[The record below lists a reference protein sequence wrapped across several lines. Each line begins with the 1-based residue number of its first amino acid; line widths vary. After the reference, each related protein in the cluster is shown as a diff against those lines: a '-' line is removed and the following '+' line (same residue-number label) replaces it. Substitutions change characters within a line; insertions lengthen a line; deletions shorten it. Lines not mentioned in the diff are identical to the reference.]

1 VLAGWWTPRGPLT
14 SGEALVSIA
23 AALVLGVVTATL
35 VGSRWSLVVVPGLFA
50 VAFELA
56 RIGTA
61 GPTVDAI
68 DLSMFGLLAFVVG
81 RGAHGLLVLFPLML
95 GAGWGTWLSGWLGN
109 GRSPRPGIVVRLVL
123 AASSVALL
131 LLVIVV
137 GRPASTAPII
147 GSDGQPLPGSIAEL
161 DAVEIGG
168 VEQVLMLR
176 GRDVGAPVLLHLAGG
191 PGGTDIGA
199 MRADT
204 GLEDHFVVVTWDQ
217 RGTGKSYATSIDPVE
232 RLTFEQAVR
241 DTIEVAEHLRDRFG
255 RERIYLAAN
264 SWGTIPSV
272 LAVQQRPELFH
283 AYIGSGQ
290 MVDNRQTDRMF
301 YEDALAWAD
310 GTGNRGL
317 AERMRAVGLP
327 PYEDLNNYE
336 HTVSYEHQWN
346 AYPGV
351 GDLSEMPFNTF
362 VPENTFMDRV
372 NAMRG
377 MFDVNWFVYPQLQD
391 HDFRRDVTRLAV
403 PVYLVHGRYEARGRD
418 VPLRE
423 WFEVLE
429 APTKELRIFE
439 RSGHRPT
446 FEQPA
451 AFVEVMLEVLV
462 ETAAGRA

>member
-1 VLAGWWTPRGPLT
+1 V
-14 SGEALVSIA
+14 
-23 AALVLGVVTATL
+23 
-35 VGSRWSLVVVPGLFA
+35 FA
-50 VAFELA
+50 VQ
-56 RIGTA
+56 R
-61 GPTVDAI
+61 
-68 DLSMFGLLAFVVG
+68 
-81 RGAHGLLVLFPLML
+81 
-95 GAGWGTWLSGWLGN
+95 
-109 GRSPRPGIVVRLVL
+109 
-123 AASSVALL
+123 
-131 LLVIVV
+131 
-137 GRPASTAPII
+137 AP
-147 GSDGQPLPGSIAEL
+147 
-161 DAVEIGG
+161 
-168 VEQVLMLR
+168 
-176 GRDVGAPVLLHLAGG
+176 
-191 PGGTDIGA
+191 
-199 MRADT
+199 
-204 GLEDHFVVVTWDQ
+204 
-217 RGTGKSYATSIDPVE
+217 E
-232 RLTFEQAVR
+232 R
-241 DTIEVAEHLRDRFG
+241 
-255 RERIYLAAN
+255 
-264 SWGTIPSV
+264 
-272 LAVQQRPELFH
+272 FH
-283 AYIGSGQ
+283 AYVSTGQ
-290 MVDNRQTDRMF
+290 MVNNRLTDQMF

-451 AFVEVMLEVLV
+451 AFVEVMLEVLA